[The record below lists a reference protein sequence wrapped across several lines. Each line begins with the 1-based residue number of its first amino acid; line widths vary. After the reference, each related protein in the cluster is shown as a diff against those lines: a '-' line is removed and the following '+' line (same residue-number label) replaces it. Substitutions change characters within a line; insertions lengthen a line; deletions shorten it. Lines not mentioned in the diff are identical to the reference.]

1 MAVAS
6 KRRGYMAV
14 ASKEAE
20 AIWRLPQKR
29 RKLYGGL
36 PKKEAEAIWRLPQ
49 KKARLYGG
57 CPKKEA
63 RLYGG
68 CPKKEAGVF
77 RLLLKIGFTPINNSK
92 RKKADIAFGTQD

>member
-14 ASKEAE
+14 APKKEAE

-29 RKLYGGL
+29 RKLYGGCL
-36 PKKEAEAIWRLPQ
+36 
-49 KKARLYGG
+49 
-57 CPKKEA
+57 KEA

-68 CPKKEAGVF
+68 CLKRDGSYMAVAPKKEAEVF

>member
-20 AIWRLPQKR
+20 AIWRFAQKR
-29 RKLYGGL
+29 RGYMAVA
-36 PKKEAEAIWRLPQ
+36 PKKEAE
-49 KKARLYGG
+49 
-57 CPKKEA
+57 
-63 RLYGG
+63 
-68 CPKKEAGVF
+68 VF